1 MALTG
6 DVARDSWQRH
16 LLTAA
21 GLSIAAAVALGFS
34 RFAYS
39 LLLPPMR
46 ETLGLSYVQAGALN
60 TANAAGYIFGSMA
73 AVLSARRWGV
83 ERPFQAGLVVSALI
97 LAFTAAT
104 SDFTLLF
111 ALRTIGGV
119 STAFAFILG
128 AALAGTISPTSSSE
142 RKGLL
147 VGLYVAGS
155 SAGIV
160 LSGIAVPIA
169 LQDGPQGWRAGWVI
183 LGVLALVGIVPA
195 LLAARAV
202 PVLDRGPAAMLR
214 LDEFARILPAFF
226 GYGLFGAGY
235 VGWMTFIIALL
246 RDQGGSGSQ
255 TAAFWIVL
263 GVTSTIS
270 TSLWGSVLARL
281 PGGRGP
287 AVIFFVTM
295 LGTLPVLIHPGL
307 VSAFLSALI
316 FGSSFMAGPAAVTI
330 LAQRQLPARS
340 LTAAVAVLTVAFAL
354 GQSIGPIL
362 AGKVTDMTGEVAAG
376 LWASPALLGL
386 AALVSLLQRRA
397 A

>member
-1 MALTG
+1 MELASG
-6 DVARDSWQRH
+6 VARDSLQRH
-16 LLTAA
+16 VLTAV
-21 GLSIAAAVALGFS
+21 GLSIAAAIALGFS

-46 ETLGLSYVQAGALN
+46 ETLGLTYVQAGALN
-60 TANAAGYIFGSMA
+60 TANAIGYIFGSVA
-73 AVLSARRWGV
+73 AVLAARRWGI
-83 ERPFQAGLVVSALI
+83 ERPFQIGLVVSALI
-97 LAFTAAT
+97 LTVTAAT

-111 ALRTIGGV
+111 VLRTIGGV

-128 AALAGTISPTSSSE
+128 AALAGAISPASSSE

-155 SAGIV
+155 SLGIV

-169 LQDGPQGWRAGWVI
+169 LQEGADGWREGWII
-183 LGVLALVGIVPA
+183 LGGLALAGIVPA
-195 LLAARAV
+195 LLAARSV

-214 LDEFARILPAFF
+214 VDEFLRVLPAFL

-235 VGWMTFIIALL
+235 VGWITFIIALL
-246 RDQGGSGSQ
+246 RDQGGSGGQ

-270 TSLWGSVLARL
+270 TSFWGSALARL
-281 PGGRGP
+281 SGGQGP

-307 VSAFLSALI
+307 SSAFLSALI
-316 FGSSFMAGPAAVTI
+316 FGGSFMAGPAAVTI
-330 LAQRQLPARS
+330 LAQRQLPAQA

-362 AGKVTDMTGEVAAG
+362 SGMVTDITGEVAAG
-376 LWASPALLGL
+376 LWASPVLLAL
-386 AALVSLLQRRA
+386 AAIVSMFQRKA
-397 A
+397 K